1 VFPSG
6 LNALGL
12 VIKIWIP
19 FGHVIYFERKWN
31 AIRPSLIVQPIS
43 WTSKVVYYYVIVI
56 IIIIMIIIII
66 IYSFKTQ
73 LFIMA
78 NLNSCCWT
86 RQPSSGHVLQKFVN
100 DSSVIYSYINLFFYD
115 SVTYGQMM
123 AAFCRRNMQLFI
135 FASSVDIA
143 TRFGLDS
150 LGIQSRC
157 RQIYRTCPEWPWGP
171 HRLLCS
177 VYRAFPWGYSCRCVT
192 LTTHPHLT
200 PRLCSTAIPL
210 LSPLG
215 RHSLL

>member
-1 VFPSG
+1 MFPSA
-6 LNALGL
+6 LNALGP
-12 VIKIWIP
+12 VIKMWIQ

-73 LFIMA
+73 LFIIA

-86 RQPSSGHVLQKFVN
+86 RQPPSGHVLQKFVKET
-100 DSSVIYSYINLFFYD
+100 SVIYSFIFFTFFYF

-123 AAFCRRNMQLFI
+123 AAFCRRNMQLFP

-143 TRFGLDS
+143 TRYGLDG
-150 LGIQSRC
+150 LGIESRC
-157 RQIYRTCPEWPWGP
+157 CEIFRTFPEWP
-171 HRLLCS
+171 
-177 VYRAFPWGYSCRCVT
+177 
-192 LTTHPHLT
+192 
-200 PRLCSTAIPL
+200 
-210 LSPLG
+210 
-215 RHSLL
+215 